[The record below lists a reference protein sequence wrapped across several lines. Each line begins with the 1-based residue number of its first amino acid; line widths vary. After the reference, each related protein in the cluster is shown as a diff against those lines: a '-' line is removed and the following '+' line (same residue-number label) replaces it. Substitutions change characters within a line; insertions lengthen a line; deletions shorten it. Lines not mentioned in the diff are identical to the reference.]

1 MSLPNTTQA
10 EDSADPTLKTKQANP
25 AAVLSAQE
33 RETDDR
39 VFRLYDL
46 SKDEIKIVED
56 ASK

>member
-1 MSLPNTTQA
+1 MSLPNAAQA
-10 EDSADPTLKTKQANP
+10 EDSADRILKTKRANP

-33 RETDDR
+33 QEIDDR
-39 VFRLYDL
+39 VYRLYDL